1 MMDAGRKPGALRRAL
16 AGLTVVLGLAMALAA
31 QGARAEMGEGSIV
44 LRGAGSTFAAPLY
57 QGWIEAWTV
66 NHKGT
71 VLSYDAIGSGAGI
84 NRFLTGSVDFA
95 GSDAPI
101 KDEQIARIGRGV
113 VSVPATAGM
122 IVLAYSLPG
131 GIDDLKLPR
140 DVYVAIFAGDI
151 TRWNDPRIQAANPDV
166 KLPNLGIA
174 VVARM
179 DASGTTFAFT
189 SHLNAISPLWRERGL
204 GVGTSVDWPGN
215 AMQVKGNEGVAQRI
229 KISSGAI
236 GYVEYGFAK
245 RLNLPV
251 AALENKAGRFVR
263 PSAEAGTAALSET
276 AADMD
281 ERLRVSIADAP
292 GAGAYP
298 IVTYSWLV
306 LYGHYNDE
314 TKAAALRDF
323 VGWGLTEGQ
332 TLKRED
338 LSGYIPLPANVVAK
352 GQQALATIH

>member
-1 MMDAGRKPGALRRAL
+1 MNAGCKPGAPGRAL
-16 AGLTVVLGLAMALAA
+16 AGLITVLGLAAALAA
-31 QGARAEMGEGSIV
+31 QGARAETVQGSTW
-44 LRGAGSTFAAPLY
+44 LQGAGSTFAAPLY
-57 QGWIEAWTV
+57 QAWIEAWQGR
-66 NHKGT
+66 HKGSSLT
-71 VLSYDAIGSGAGI
+71 YEAIGSGAGI
-84 NRFLTGSVDFA
+84 NRFLADTVDFA

-140 DVYVAIFAGDI
+140 DVYAAIFAGDI
-151 TRWNDPRIQAANPDV
+151 TRWNDPRIEAANPGV
-166 KLPNLGIA
+166 KLPDLGIA
-174 VVARM
+174 VVTRM

-189 SHLNAISPLWRERGL
+189 SHLNAISALWRERGL
-204 GVGTSVDWPGN
+204 GVGTSVDWPGS

-251 AALENKAGRFVR
+251 AALENRAGKFVR

-276 AADMD
+276 ADTMD
-281 ERLRVSIADAP
+281 ERLRISIADAP

-298 IVTYSWLV
+298 IVTYSWLL
-306 LYGHYNDE
+306 LYGHYDDE
-314 TKAAALRDF
+314 IKASTLRDF
-323 VGWGLTEGQ
+323 VGWGLTAGQ
-332 TLKRED
+332 SMQRDD

-352 GQQALATIH
+352 GQQALATIR